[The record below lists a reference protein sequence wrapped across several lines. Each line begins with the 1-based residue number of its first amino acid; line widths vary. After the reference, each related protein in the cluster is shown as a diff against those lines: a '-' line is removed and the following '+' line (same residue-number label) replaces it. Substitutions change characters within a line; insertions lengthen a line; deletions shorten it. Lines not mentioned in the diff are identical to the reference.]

1 MRIRWLGRVP
11 YREAWAVQRAVSR
24 RTEDDYLLLLEHPHV
39 YTLGTNGDAGHVL
52 VDPASVG
59 AELIRVDR
67 GGDITYHGPGQLVG
81 YPLVTVG
88 PGPHR
93 GPEHVRRV
101 EQVVIDALVAM
112 GLPAGSVGRLPGYP
126 GVWAGFDGDRGS
138 GSSGPRKI
146 CAIGVRTS
154 RGRTTHGFALNV
166 GTDLS
171 MFDHIVPCGLAGM
184 PVTSLAAEGCDVTMS
199 DAVDAVIASAQSV
212 WGPADDVQRVTG
224 PARADRITASGGVA
238 VGPAPSCGGGTA
250 TGGGEVEPVAV
261 ALGRRRPGERSLDRR
276 LRQSGADPGAELP
289 LGGRKP
295 PWLRVKTR
303 MGVDYL
309 ALRNDLRDLDLV
321 TVCEEAGCPNIY
333 ECWSDGTATF
343 MINGSRCTRACG
355 FCQVDTRHPL
365 PVDAGEP
372 ERVAEAVQRMGL
384 AHAVVTCVARD
395 DLADGG
401 ADGFALVIAAVRH
414 RAPRTMIEVLISDCK
429 GRQESLDVI
438 FTARPDVLNHNIETV
453 ARLQR
458 AARPSAGYARSL
470 SVLARAKDA
479 GLTTKSGIILGMGE
493 REEEVLATLADLR
506 AVGVDIVTAG
516 QYLRPSSRHLPVAR
530 WWTPDEFDALRE
542 AGMAMGFSHMQA
554 SPLTRSSY
562 HARQAAEA
570 SVPVRA
576 GSAAG
581 AGHDG
586 RPSPG
591 SLAGSPITSPIP
603 S

>member
-24 RTEDDYLLLLEHPHV
+24 RTDDDYLLLLEHPHV

-67 GGDITYHGPGQLVG
+67 GGDVTYHGPGQLVG

-101 EQVVIDALVAM
+101 EQAVIDALVAL
-112 GLPAGSVGRLPGYP
+112 GLSTGSVGRLPGYP
-126 GVWAGFDGDRGS
+126 GVWAGLDGGPGS
-138 GSSGPRKI
+138 GSSGPRKM

-166 GTDLS
+166 RTDLS
-171 MFDHIVPCGLAGM
+171 MFDHIVPCGLPGM
-184 PVTSLAAEGCDVTMS
+184 PVTSLAAEGSDVTMS
-199 DAVDAVIASAQSV
+199 EAIDAVIASALSV

-224 PARADRITASGGVA
+224 PARADRATVSGGVA
-238 VGPAPSCGGGTA
+238 VGTAASFRDGTA
-250 TGGGEVEPVAV
+250 TGGGGVGAVAV

-276 LRQSGADPGAELP
+276 LRQSGADPGDGLP

-295 PWLRVKTR
+295 PWLRVKTH

-395 DLADGG
+395 DLTDGG
-401 ADGFALVIAAVRH
+401 ADGFARVIAGVRQ
-414 RAPRTMIEVLISDCK
+414 RSPRTTIEVLISDCK
-429 GRQESLDVI
+429 GSQESLDVI
-438 FTARPDVLNHNIETV
+438 FAARPDVLNHNIETV

-458 AARPSAGYARSL
+458 AVRPSAGYARSL
-470 SVLARAKDA
+470 GVLARAKDA
-479 GLTTKSGIILGMGE
+479 GLITKSGIILGMGE

-530 WWTPDEFDALRE
+530 WWAPDEFDALRE
-542 AGMAMGFSHMQA
+542 AGMAMGFSHVQA

-570 SVPVRA
+570 SVPVHA
-576 GSAAG
+576 GRAAG
-581 AGHDG
+581 AGPDG
-586 RPSPG
+586 RPSLG
-591 SLAGSPITSPIP
+591 SMTGSPMTSPIP